1 MNGGNYFMSVKQLF
15 ETEKKIR
22 VLSLLQ
28 QQALLCGSNLI
39 NLDTLPLKHVE
50 MCNVASE
57 DLPWLV
63 EFFRN
68 APADE
73 LSSTDANVT
82 YFVSDYVGRSVSCR
96 QKCPCKSLLIS
107 EHNPPS
113 LHECVAKD
121 YLRVFENANCGGLSG
136 PSELCCA
143 TTALAVQCYT
153 ALMCDE
159 ARKTKFFL
167 LRNQR
172 SVLFLDL

>member
-1 MNGGNYFMSVKQLF
+1 
-15 ETEKKIR
+15 
-22 VLSLLQ
+22 
-28 QQALLCGSNLI
+28 
-39 NLDTLPLKHVE
+39 

-57 DLPWLV
+57 DWLWLV
-63 EFFRN
+63 EFFSN

-82 YFVSDYVGRSVSCR
+82 YFVSGYVGRSVSCC

-113 LHECVAKD
+113 LNALAKD
-121 YLRVFENANCGGLSG
+121 CKRLFENANRGGLSG
-136 PSELCCA
+136 LSELCCA
-143 TTALAVQCYT
+143 TTALGVQCYT

-159 ARKTKFFL
+159 ARKTKFFS

-172 SVLFLDL
+172 SAFILHL